1 MSDRIEDG
9 GPAYPVPGDQPHPQM
24 NGMSLRDW
32 FAAHAPEPSESE
44 IDRAY
49 KLDKMRNPY
58 NEPHKPK
65 LRSDLEIRAAHRFAY
80 ADAMLAARK
89 GGQS

>member
-9 GPAYPVPGDQPHPQM
+9 GPAYPVPGNQPHPQM

-32 FAAHAPEPSESE
+32 FAGQAILEVLASHETRDMYDAATT
-44 IDRAY
+44 AY
-49 KLDKMRNPY
+49 Q
-58 NEPHKPK
+58 
-65 LRSDLEIRAAHRFAY
+65 I
-80 ADAMLAARK
+80 ADAMIAARK

>member
-1 MSDRIEDG
+1 MSDRMKDG
-9 GPAYPVPGDQPHPQM
+9 GPAFPVPGDQLHPQM
-24 NGMSLRDW
+24 NGMNLRDY

-49 KLDKMRNPY
+49 KLDRMQNPY
-58 NEPHKPK
+58 NEPHKPHP
-65 LRSDLEIRAAHRFAY
+65 RTDLEIRAAYRFAY
-80 ADAMLAARK
+80 ADAMVAARK